1 LVKKFPVG
9 PADIAIKTGRK
20 FGMLWSLWEPVFCV
34 WGRNL
39 LEESDVKIFS
49 QFQLMEGEVS
59 CALISPSDAD
69 PKAAQIPIDRDPA
82 INLLAS

>member
-1 LVKKFPVG
+1 M
-9 PADIAIKTGRK
+9 KTRRN
-20 FGMLWSLWEPVFCV
+20 FGTLWSLWEPVFCV